1 MLEKE
6 VFKRYV
12 KSYLKFSSYLDKLAD
27 LNIGIW
33 EEPDVGIF
41 EDNYVKILSLLMDLD
56 IDTTNG
62 NILENFLYDY
72 YNPEASDEEIYTLHD
87 AIVQGV
93 TELHKEESED
103 CFEDYQKKLD
113 EIFESLVDKFTDSEE
128 QVIMIL

>member
-6 VFKRYV
+6 DFKKYV

-72 YNPEASDEEIYTLHD
+72 YNPKASDEEIYTLHD

-93 TELHKEESED
+93 TEVHEEESED
-103 CFEDYQKKLD
+103 CYEDYQKKLNK
-113 EIFESLVDKFTDSEE
+113 IFESLVDKFTDSEE
-128 QVIMIL
+128 